1 MTPAQNLRPAG
12 RPRLT
17 LKILGYAVFDM
28 VGMIAL
34 ATGAVWLARGQSLFI
49 AGFPTTLAEALA
61 AVVGGLALMLWAAAQ
76 ILRELMGRPAGK
88 AREGD

>member
-49 AGFPTTLAEALA
+49 AGFPTSMAQALLALA
-61 AVVGGLALMLWAAAQ
+61 VGLALMVWAAAQ
-76 ILRELMGRPAGK
+76 ILRELIQRPTGK
-88 AREGD
+88 I